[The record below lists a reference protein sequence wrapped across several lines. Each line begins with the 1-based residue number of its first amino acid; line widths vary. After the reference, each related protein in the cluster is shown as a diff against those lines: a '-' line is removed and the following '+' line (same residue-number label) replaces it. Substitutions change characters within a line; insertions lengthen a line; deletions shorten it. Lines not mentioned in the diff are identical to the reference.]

1 MEPSG
6 WEPQHSSGTGCP
18 DSRLGFILD
27 QLYDFGPNY
36 DLKVVSAHYLE
47 FLLYSIKNTLFG
59 FFYTYT

>member
-6 WEPQHSSGTGCP
+6 WEPQHSHLGTGGP

-27 QLYDFGPNY
+27 QLSDFGPNY

-59 FFYTYT
+59 FFYT